1 MNIIKKILLA
11 FLLLL
16 PIASLFC
23 AEGEPPLKE
32 SCISYKNMR
41 RMERMSSF
49 LAIGNIIAF
58 ISTDSIKP
66 IMASCILQMIN
77 IGVNTALFVGY
88 RKEKR
93 AIKRMI
99 PPTMF
104 LGGVTLGM
112 SNTISY
118 NKALGMMALAT
129 LGMIVKE
136 CSDLVLKEPKR
147 ERYS

>member
-1 MNIIKKILLA
+1 MNVIKKILLA
-11 FLLLL
+11 CLLLL
-16 PIASLFC
+16 PIANLFC
-23 AEGEPPLKE
+23 AEGESLKE

-49 LAIGNIIAF
+49 LAIGTIIAF
-58 ISTDSIKP
+58 MSTDSLKA
-66 IMASCILQMIN
+66 IMASCVLQMIN

-88 RKEKR
+88 RQEKR

-99 PPTMF
+99 PPVMF
-104 LGGVTLGM
+104 LGGVMLGV
-112 SNTISY
+112 SKTISY
-118 NKALGMMALAT
+118 HKAIGMMALAT

-136 CSDLVLKEPKR
+136 CSDLVHKEPKR